1 MGHVIINFPDDFPA
15 DEAVRV
21 VSAVMDL
28 GRISKGTHGPQYCWA
43 TTIEDLNIYATKTEL
58 GSDSFTVQRRTDAF
72 PT

>member
-43 TTIEDLNIYATKTEL
+43 TTIGPPLDGE
-58 GSDSFTVQRRTDAF
+58 
-72 PT
+72 